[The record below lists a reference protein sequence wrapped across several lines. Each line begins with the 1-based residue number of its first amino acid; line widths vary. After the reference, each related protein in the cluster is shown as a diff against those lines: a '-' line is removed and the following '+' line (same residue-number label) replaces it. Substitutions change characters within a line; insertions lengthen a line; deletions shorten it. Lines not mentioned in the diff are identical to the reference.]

1 MEKWLIEIGNK
12 YLNNQRVSFACK
24 ALIILQVIVLF
35 SNLDNIGAGASMAE
49 MSRGLYS
56 AVGIFLQP
64 LQDICMT
71 ILFLGLMTI
80 LYKKGYTIPI
90 SAYVVVIVFA
100 NAILTFLTKFSGTS
114 HGLLLG
120 LISLAYYV
128 LVCLLGIKL
137 RFTPYATLGNVLI
150 LYSAFDLV
158 DGVILQGKIPLTIVV
173 TIGLLIY
180 LAITFNKILS
190 PEFEKFKNEQ
200 S

>member
-71 ILFLGLMTI
+71 ILFLGLMRI

-137 RFTPYATLGNVLI
+137 RATPYATLGNVLI

-190 PEFEKFKNEQ
+190 PEFDKLKNEQ

>member
-35 SNLDNIGAGASMAE
+35 SNLDNIGAGASMSE

-71 ILFLGLMTI
+71 ILFLGLMRI

-90 SAYVVVIVFA
+90 SAYVVIIVFA

-137 RFTPYATLGNVLI
+137 RATPYATLGNVLI

-180 LAITFNKILS
+180 LAITFNKILL
-190 PEFEKFKNEQ
+190 PEFDKFKNEQ

>member
-71 ILFLGLMTI
+71 ILFLGLMRI

-137 RFTPYATLGNVLI
+137 RATPYATLGNVLI

-190 PEFEKFKNEQ
+190 PEFDKFKNEQ